1 MRTIIYV
8 IAGTIVV
15 SSASLEN
22 RGQAASISTPVVQ
35 TQQQQDA
42 IGGAKLNLTMEQRYT
57 IKEIVKGLKVEK
69 DRSNALVAVGK
80 VVPKSIHMQPM
91 PVEIA
96 AKVSPIKSHLF
107 FLKGDKV
114 VIVDPKDNRVVEVI
128 D

>member
-8 IAGTIVV
+8 IAGTIAV
-15 SSASLEN
+15 SSTSLEN
-22 RGQAASISTPVVQ
+22 RSQAASISTSVVQ
-35 TQQQQDA
+35 TQQQDA
-42 IGGAKLNLTMEQRYT
+42 VGGTKLNLTMEQRYT

-69 DRSNALVAVGK
+69 DRSNAQVAVGK

-96 AKVSPIKSHLF
+96 AKVLPIKSHLF